1 MFTGMTGDRSPRRRR
16 RGAAAAA
23 AAATAVLV
31 VTLDGVDGF
40 SPVVPAT
47 NDTPHRRRLLQHH
60 PAATTATRLDQ
71 APGSS
76 GDYLSR
82 LSNDGDDL
90 ELGSLND
97 DELVSGGKTNSSP
110 SRPSLQSAITAA
122 SDLPRQ
128 AKEGASGLTSSFVA
142 NVGNLGERASGGVN
156 ELTRGTS
163 EYLQNLAGSSLRGV
177 NRISRKGG
185 IDIKRARLRAERVAK
200 KSTDSL
206 AMAGGL
212 SDLNFFG
219 VGSIDTPKVDA
230 EEIVKWMESQTKSGT
245 EMVGQGTEAVGLM
258 AKRLVLKF
266 TGKDTYQFGDV
277 TKALVHRISSQE
289 INVTDTILLLK
300 ILLALGTTIG
310 PFAELLPFTFLV
322 EVLNVSL
329 EQKVGGKVLEVLTK
343 TLDNRLVAALFTA
356 DDKSLIGDVVR
367 RTVLGGILA
376 YTGKSSYE
384 AGDLQRA
391 VKQNERG
398 ESDAGSTRLEL
409 DVAASS
415 EFEEWDRLF
424 VERIESDNRH
434 VGERAKELDAKIALA
449 LEECDAIAQKRGP
462 S

>member
-300 ILLALGTTIG
+300 VSYCGNVADLAVIRVQL
-310 PFAELLPFTFLV
+310 TFRSIDLARAWH
-322 EVLNVSL
+322 
-329 EQKVGGKVLEVLTK
+329 
-343 TLDNRLVAALFTA
+343 DNRPLCGAPPVHIF
-356 DDKSLIGDVVR
+356 
-367 RTVLGGILA
+367 GGGAECIA
-376 YTGKSSYE
+376 RAEGGGQSPRGPHENARQSPCR
-384 AGDLQRA
+384 RA
-391 VKQNERG
+391 VYG
-398 ESDAGSTRLEL
+398 
-409 DVAASS
+409 
-415 EFEEWDRLF
+415 
-424 VERIESDNRH
+424 
-434 VGERAKELDAKIALA
+434 
-449 LEECDAIAQKRGP
+449 
-462 S
+462 